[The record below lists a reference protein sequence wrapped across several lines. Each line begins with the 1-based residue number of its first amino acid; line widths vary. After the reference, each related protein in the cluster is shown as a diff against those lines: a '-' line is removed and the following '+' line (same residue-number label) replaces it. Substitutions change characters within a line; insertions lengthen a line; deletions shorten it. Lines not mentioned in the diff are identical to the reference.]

1 MRITL
6 SRALAALVLPL
17 GACSCASSSLPS
29 SPVPAVLNDRE
40 AMSLAHQSLLERGT
54 APGIF
59 VSAEPL
65 CDGYLVGYRT
75 DFDMSR
81 QPPAESHLLV
91 VKNSGVVDEPTFSAH
106 R

>member
-6 SRALAALVLPL
+6 SLALAALVLPL
-17 GACSCASSSLPS
+17 AACSCASEPLPS
-29 SPVPAVLNDRE
+29 SPVPAILSDQE
-40 AMSLAHQSLLERGT
+40 AMSLAHRSLMDRGT
-54 APGIF
+54 APGVF

-65 CDGYLVGYRT
+65 CDGYLLGYRT